1 MASQLKPIKLYGVGG
16 PNPPKVA
23 MVLEELGLPYEPIII
38 PFTDVKGAEY
48 TKINPNGR
56 LPSIYDPNTDL
67 TLWESGAIVLYLV
80 ERYDTDHK
88 ISFPRGSNE
97 ASQAQQWLFFQASGQ
112 GPYYGQT
119 IYFARYH
126 HEKVPSAEERFNK
139 EINRVTGVL
148 EGWLAK
154 QDQGAGPWLVG
165 DKFSYADL
173 AFINWQVS
181 VGMILAKDQF
191 DPDQFPHVKKWLEN
205 MESRAPIKSVLEE
218 KERAMKEAM
227 AKGQH

>member
-1 MASQLKPIKLYGVGG
+1 MSSQLKPIKLYGIGG

-23 MVLEELGLPYEPIII
+23 MALEELGLPYEPIFI
-38 PFTDVKGAEY
+38 PISDVKGEEY

-67 TLWESGAIVLYLV
+67 TLWESAAIVLYLV

-97 ASQAQQWLFFQASGQ
+97 AFQAQQWLFFQASGQ
-112 GPYYGQT
+112 GPYYGQS

-126 HEKVPSAEERFNK
+126 SEKVPSTEDRFNK

-154 QDQGAGPWLVG
+154 QDQNSGPWLVG
-165 DKFSYADL
+165 GKYSYADL
-173 AFINWQVS
+173 SFINWQS
-181 VGMILAKDQF
+181 GIGKFLAKETF
-191 DPDQFPHVKKWLEN
+191 DPDQFPHVKKWLGNIEA
-205 MESRAPIKSVLEE
+205 RAAIKSVLEE
-218 KERAMKEAM
+218 NERVMKEAR